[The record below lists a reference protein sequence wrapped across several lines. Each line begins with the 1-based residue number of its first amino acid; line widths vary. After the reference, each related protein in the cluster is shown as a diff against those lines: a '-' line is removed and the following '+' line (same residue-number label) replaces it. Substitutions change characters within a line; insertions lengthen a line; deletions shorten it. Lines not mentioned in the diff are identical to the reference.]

1 MRFTTYALLIL
12 ITTLFFPILSTAE
25 DLSSDDMP
33 LAINHQKAV
42 EMALGNN
49 QLVEA
54 AERMVKAARAEGK
67 AQYAPFLPQL
77 STTYSYTRLD
87 KAPFMSVDSGDEP
100 VDMILGTKDNYNWS
114 FQFVFPIYAGGAK
127 KAVQKM
133 IQINEEIAR
142 NNLDIARRGIAYG
155 AVQAYYGVL
164 SVQRLV
170 EVRETSLEFITEA
183 HRNAQLMQQEGFF
196 LASDVLQMD
205 VAKGRAQMDLRAAKD
220 MEHTAVM
227 SLCQIL
233 GIDID
238 SNPETLEPD
247 KPSHGAEFDRR
258 DVIELALCRNGEIQE
273 LNLQIDMLSKR
284 LQMVKAGKRPSLNFI
299 SLYSNEGDTFKVS
312 GNGLGGDPNL
322 FTATLQLSWP
332 IYDSKKISS
341 EIKQLEE
348 SVAALEIQRKDVS
361 QKLEISINKSLDD
374 YFRAMDSIGVTSEN
388 LKSAA
393 ENLRILN
400 ERFSEGLERT
410 TNLLEGETLLAAAKL
425 EYNQSIYDSYRE
437 LAKLAMESGFEST
450 DELLETQLSDN
461 AINQEGTVDKD
472 RL

>member
-1 MRFTTYALLIL
+1 MRFFTYTLLIML
-12 ITTLFFPILSTAE
+12 ATTFFPTISTAE
-25 DLSSDDMP
+25 DSSLDNQP
-33 LAINHQKAV
+33 LLIGHQKAV

-49 QLVEA
+49 KLVYA
-54 AERMVKAARAEGK
+54 AERMVSAARAEGK

-87 KAPFMSVDSGDEP
+87 SAPFMSVDMGNGPTEMP
-100 VDMILGTKDNYNWS
+100 MGTEDNYNWS

-127 KAVQKM
+127 KAVKKM
-133 IQINEEIAR
+133 IQINEKIAR

-164 SVQRLV
+164 SARRLV
-170 EVRETSLEFITEA
+170 DVRTASLEFITEA
-183 HRNAQLMQQEGFF
+183 HRNAQLMQREGFF
-196 LASDVLQMD
+196 HASDVLQMD
-205 VAKGRAQMDLRAAKD
+205 VAKGRAQMDLRAAQD
-220 MEHTAVM
+220 IEHTAVM
-227 SLCQIL
+227 SFCQIL
-233 GIDID
+233 GLDVD
-238 SNPETLEPD
+238 SNLQTLEPD
-247 KPSHGAEFDRR
+247 KPSR
-258 DVIELALCRNGEIQE
+258 DVELDRLDVVELALRQNGEIQE
-273 LNLQIDMLSKR
+273 MNLQIDMLSKR
-284 LQMVKAGKRPSLNFI
+284 FQMVKSGKRPSLNFI
-299 SLYSNEGDTFKVS
+299 SQYSNEGDTFKVS
-312 GNGLGGDPNL
+312 GNGLGGDPNA
-322 FTATLQLSWP
+322 FSATLQLSWP

-348 SVAALEIQRKDVS
+348 SVAALEIQRTDIK

-374 YFRAMDSIGVTSEN
+374 YFRAMDNIGVTSEN

-400 ERFSEGLERT
+400 ERFNEGLERT

-450 DELLETQLSDN
+450 DEFYKTLLS
-461 AINQEGTVDKD
+461 K
-472 RL
+472 